1 MQSTQPQRPLPR
13 SMQFVLFITGLLWL
27 LASHSVADHSA
38 QGIATRLNLPSIES
52 LLSEVFCLFLLLVGF
67 ATLNWIATRSGD
79 IREDNALPKRATA
92 FREAQLGMALG
103 WAMLLGAVLP
113 MVLVGDLHPQ
123 FWFAP
128 RAWGL
133 TLLSLVALAAG
144 ALVLEVA
151 FRGYL
156 FTKLIA
162 AIGPVLA
169 TLLLS
174 LIYAGL
180 SSFHPN
186 ATGLSFCITFL
197 LGILFSLAYLRTH
210 AIWLG
215 WGLHFAWIA
224 ATGVL
229 LGLPVA
235 GLGIYTS
242 FVTTDSGGLN
252 WITGGAY
259 GPEGALF
266 TVVVLAVGMVVL
278 YRMTRDYAWEYTHAP
293 IVPAAY
299 AVVVAPP
306 AAHTAME
313 EAAAAKPAPLVQI
326 LGATPTSASTL
337 PVIDE
342 HLRTNANSGETEQ

>member
-1 MQSTQPQRPLPR
+1 MQSTQPQRPILR
-13 SMQFVLFITGLLWL
+13 SMQFVLFITGLLWI

-38 QGIATRLNLPSIES
+38 QGIANRLNFAPIES

-67 ATLNWIATRSGD
+67 ATLHWIATRTGG
-79 IREDNALPKRATA
+79 IRENNALPKRATG
-92 FREAQLGMALG
+92 RHEGQLGMALG
-103 WAMLLGAVLP
+103 WAMLLIAVLP
-113 MVLVGDLHPQ
+113 MVLTGDLHPQ

-133 TLLSLVALAAG
+133 TLLSLAALAAG

-151 FRGYL
+151 FRGYIYI
-156 FTKLIA
+156 KLIA

-174 LIYAGL
+174 LIYAVF

-186 ATGLSFCITFL
+186 ATGLSVFITFL

-210 AIWLG
+210 ALWLG
-215 WGLHFAWIA
+215 WGLHFAWNA
-224 ATGVL
+224 AAGVL

-235 GLGIYTS
+235 GLSTYTS
-242 FVTTDSGGLN
+242 IVTTDSSGAAWL
-252 WITGGAY
+252 TGGAY

-266 TVVVLAVGMVVL
+266 TVVVLAVGMAVL
-278 YRMTRDYAWEYTHAP
+278 YRITRDYAWEYTHAP

-342 HLRTNANSGETEQ
+342 HLRTNAKAESEE

>member
-1 MQSTQPQRPLPR
+1 MQSTQPQRTLPR
-13 SMQFVLFITGLLWL
+13 PMQFVLFITGLLWL
-27 LASHSVADHSA
+27 VASHSVAEHSA
-38 QGIATRLNLPSIES
+38 QGIANRLNLPSMEA
-52 LLSEVFCLFLLLVGF
+52 LLSEGFCLFLLLVGF
-67 ATLNWIATRSGD
+67 ATLNWIATRAGN

-92 FREAQLGMALG
+92 LREAQLGMALG
-103 WAMLLGAVLP
+103 WAMVLVAVLP

-133 TLLSLVALAAG
+133 VLLSLATLAAG
-144 ALVLEVA
+144 ALVLEIA
-151 FRGYL
+151 FRGYIYV
-156 FTKLIA
+156 KLIA

-174 LIYAGL
+174 LIYAVV

-186 ATGLSFCITFL
+186 ATGLSFCVTFL

-210 AIWLG
+210 AVWLG
-215 WGLHFAWIA
+215 WGLHFAWNA
-224 ATGVL
+224 ATAVL

-235 GLGIYTS
+235 GLATYTS
-242 FVTTDSGGLN
+242 FVTTDSSGLN
-252 WITGGAY
+252 WLTGGAY

-266 TVVVLAVGMVVL
+266 TVVVLAFGMAVL

-342 HLRTNANSGETEQ
+342 HLRTSANSDKTE

>member
-1 MQSTQPQRPLPR
+1 LQSTQPQRPLPR

-27 LASHSVADHSA
+27 LASHSVAEHSA
-38 QGIATRLNLPSIES
+38 QGIANRLNLPSIES

-67 ATLNWIATRSGD
+67 TTLSWIATRTGNL
-79 IREDNALPKRATA
+79 REDNALPKRATA
-92 FREAQLGMALG
+92 LREGQLGVALG
-103 WAMLLGAVLP
+103 WAMLLVAVLP
-113 MVLVGDLHPQ
+113 MVLSGTLHPQ

-133 TLLSLVALAAG
+133 TLLSLAALAAG
-144 ALVLEVA
+144 ALVLEIA

-156 FTKLIA
+156 YIKLIA

-174 LIYAGL
+174 LIYAVL

-210 AIWLG
+210 AVWLG
-215 WGLHFAWIA
+215 WGLHFAWNA
-224 ATGVL
+224 ATAVL

-235 GLGIYTS
+235 GLATYAS
-242 FVTTDSGGLN
+242 FVTTDSSGSN
-252 WITGGAY
+252 WLTGGAY

-266 TVVVLAVGMVVL
+266 TVVVLAVGMAVL

-342 HLRTNANSGETEQ
+342 HLRTSANPDKTE